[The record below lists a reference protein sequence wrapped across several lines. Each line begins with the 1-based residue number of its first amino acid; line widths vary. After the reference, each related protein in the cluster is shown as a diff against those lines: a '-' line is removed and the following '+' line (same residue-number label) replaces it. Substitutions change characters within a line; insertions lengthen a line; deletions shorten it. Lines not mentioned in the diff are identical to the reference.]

1 MQYTIPAY
9 FLLNRFF
16 VRGNRTLETS
26 SDKCYICAV
35 MESQYYRTLRKRF
48 DLSRLL
54 RNKRILVATLI
65 GFPLLLYVLFGSH
78 GIVQRIRL
86 ERQKVE
92 VEASV
97 KAAEEENLRLQAETK
112 ALESDMKALEKVA
125 REKYGMVRE
134 GETVY
139 KVRRNE

>member
-1 MQYTIPAY
+1 
-9 FLLNRFF
+9 
-16 VRGNRTLETS
+16 
-26 SDKCYICAV
+26 